1 MAKLILPI
9 KGIHCVGCTVTI
21 EKALQVVEG
30 VKSAT
35 VNPVNRQAMI
45 EFDEGR
51 VDQDRIV
58 KIIQETGYDVVLD
71 HQQNNAGHHGAHEQA
86 THRENQLLKQ
96 KVSVGSVLSVMI
108 IMLAFPQLTPFLPDI
123 DLQIRNWLLL
133 ALAVPVQ
140 LWVGWDFLKGAWN
153 NLRHRTATMDVL
165 VAFGTGAAFAY
176 SAVVTVLPKL
186 LTNRDLPLE
195 TYFDVAAVVTTLI
208 LLGRFLEDRA
218 KGQTS
223 QAIKKLLDLAP
234 KIAHRFINTS
244 DVSLSTSEVKEGI
257 LEDIPLNQVV
267 KGDLLLVKP
276 GEKMPVDGIVIEG
289 YSTINESMI
298 TGESIPIDKIK
309 GDQLIGGTL
318 NTTGSLTMQATGVG
332 KDTVLAHIIQLVAAA
347 QASKAPIQRLADQIS
362 AVFVPIVLIIT
373 VVTFVSWFIFGPQ
386 SQATSLALI
395 NAVAV
400 LLIACPCALGLAT
413 PTAMMVGIGLGAQN
427 GILIKDAESLERA
440 RNVKSIIFDKT
451 GTLTKGELTVTDA
464 VVLTGPMSAKQLLG
478 LAASAE
484 RKSEHPIAKAIVKS
498 AQSQHIPLTWPT
510 SFESLPGQG
519 VKANVS
525 RKTIVIG
532 NERLMTSFDIQLNGL
547 EKQLE
552 AIAQA
557 GQTPLVVA
565 VGQEPIGIIAVADE
579 LKKDADQIVDSLKKL
594 HISSWLVTGDKKTV
608 AEAIAKA
615 VGIEHI
621 LAGVLPHDKAA
632 QIQRLK
638 LTGQTVAM
646 VGDGVND
653 APALAAADVGI
664 AMGKGSDVAIES
676 GSITIMNND
685 LGSVVNAI
693 RLSRATI
700 RKVKQNLFWA
710 FIYNIVL
717 IPVAAGVLYPFGGPL
732 LNPIL
737 AGAAMA
743 LSSVSVVGNSL
754 LLKRFRVN

>member
-1 MAKLILPI
+1 MKLALPI
-9 KGIHCVGCTVTI
+9 
-21 EKALQVVEG
+21 Q
-30 VKSAT
+30 
-35 VNPVNRQAMI
+35 
-45 EFDEGR
+45 
-51 VDQDRIV
+51 
-58 KIIQETGYDVVLD
+58 
-71 HQQNNAGHHGAHEQA
+71 GAHEQA
-86 THRENQLLKQ
+86 TFRENQLLKQ
-96 KVSVGSVLSVMI
+96 KVIVGSVLSVMI
-108 IMLAFPQLTPFLPDI
+108 IMLAFPQLTPFVPDF

-133 ALAVPVQ
+133 ALAAPVE
-140 LWVGWDFLKGAWN
+140 LWVGWDFLKGAWH
-153 NLRHRTATMDVL
+153 NLRHRVATMDTL
-165 VAFGTGAAFAY
+165 VAFGTGAAFLY
-176 SAVVTVLPKL
+176 GGVVTLFPRLFLDHNL
-186 LTNRDLPLE
+186 LLE

-208 LLGRFLEDRA
+208 LLGRYFENRA
-218 KGQTS
+218 KSQTS
-223 QAIKKLLDLAP
+223 SAIKKLLDLAP
-234 KIAHRFINTS
+234 KIAHRVKTDDSQQTIAQNTSEVGLRSPRFGEAGLRYTS
-244 DVSLSTSEVKEGI
+244 DVHGVAI
-257 LEDIPLNQVV
+257 EDIPLNQVV

-276 GEKMPVDGIVIEG
+276 GEKISVDGLVVEG
-289 YSTINESMI
+289 YSAVNESMI
-298 TGESIPIDKIK
+298 TGESVPIDKVK

-318 NTTGSLTMQATGVG
+318 NATGSLTMKATGVG

-362 AVFVPIVLIIT
+362 AVFVPIVLIVT

-386 SQATSLALI
+386 SQAGSLALI

-427 GILIKDAESLERA
+427 SILIKDAESLERA

-464 VVLTGPMSAKQLLG
+464 MVLTGPMSAKQLLG

-484 RKSEHPIAKAIVKS
+484 RKSEHPVAKAIVKS

-519 VKANVS
+519 VKAYVS

-532 NERLMTSFDIQLNGL
+532 NERLMKLFNIQLDSL

-552 AIAQA
+552 QIAQS

-565 VGQEPIGIIAVADE
+565 VGQEPIGIIAIADE

-594 HISSWLVTGDKKTV
+594 HIISWLVTGDKKEV
-608 AEAIAKA
+608 ATAIAKKI
-615 VGIEHI
+615 GIEHV
-621 LAGVLPHDKAA
+621 LAEVLPHDKAA
-632 QIQRLK
+632 QVQRLK
-638 LTGQTVAM
+638 LTGHTVAM

-676 GSITIMNND
+676 GSVTIMNND
-685 LGSVVNAI
+685 LKSVVNAI

-717 IPVAAGVLYPFGGPL
+717 IPVAAGALYPFGGPL

-754 LLKRFRVN
+754 LLKRFRVK